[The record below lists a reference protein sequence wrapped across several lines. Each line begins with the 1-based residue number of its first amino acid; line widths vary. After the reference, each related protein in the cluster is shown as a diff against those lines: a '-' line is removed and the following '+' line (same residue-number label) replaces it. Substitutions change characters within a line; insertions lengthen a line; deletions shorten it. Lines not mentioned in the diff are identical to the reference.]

1 MKLYYKKADGSWIT
15 QYEIETAFYLS
26 TGIHRFSNEKKFLRW
41 LYPLLGKIIICAK
54 REDDPE
60 LVTEL
65 LKSKQKYSAI
75 KVYKTINHCTLKEA
89 RDAIDVIERMRK

>member
-1 MKLYYKKADGSWIT
+1 MKLYYKKSDGNWIT

-26 TGIHRFSNEKKFLRW
+26 AGISRFSNEKKFLCW
-41 LYPLLGKIIICAK
+41 LYPLLGKTIVCVK
-54 REDDPE
+54 RSDDPE

-75 KVYKTINHCTLKEA
+75 TVYKAINRCTLKEA
-89 RDAIDVIERMRK
+89 RDAIERMRK

>member
-1 MKLYYKKADGSWIT
+1 MKLYYKKADGTWIT
-15 QYEIETAFYLS
+15 QYEIETAFYLN

-65 LKSKQKYSAI
+65 LKSKQKYSAR
-75 KVYKTINHCTLKEA
+75 KGYKTINHCTLKEA
-89 RDAIDVIERMRK
+89 RDAIERMRK

>member
-1 MKLYYKKADGSWIT
+1 MKLYYKKSDGNWIT

-26 TGIHRFSNEKKFLRW
+26 SGISRFSNEKKFLCW
-41 LYPLLGKIIICAK
+41 LYPLLGKTIICAK

-65 LKSKQKYSAI
+65 LKSEQKYSAI
-75 KVYKTINHCTLKEA
+75 KVYKNASHCTLKEA
-89 RDAIDVIERMRK
+89 RDAIERMTK

>member
-54 REDDPE
+54 RSDDPE

-75 KVYKTINHCTLKEA
+75 TVYKAINRCTLKEA
-89 RDAIDVIERMRK
+89 RDAIERMGK

>member
-1 MKLYYKKADGSWIT
+1 MELYYKKADGNWIT
-15 QYEIETAFYLS
+15 QYEIEMAFYLS

-41 LYPLLGKIIICAK
+41 LYPLLGKTITCAK
-54 REDDPE
+54 RADDPE
-60 LVTEL
+60 LVIEL

-89 RDAIDVIERMRK
+89 RDAIDVIERMTK

>member
-1 MKLYYKKADGSWIT
+1 MELYYKKADGNWIP
-15 QYEIETAFYLS
+15 QYEIEMAFYLS

-54 REDDPE
+54 RSDDPE

-75 KVYKTINHCTLKEA
+75 TVYKTINHCTLKEA
-89 RDAIDVIERMRK
+89 RDVIDVIERMTK

>member
-1 MKLYYKKADGSWIT
+1 MKLYYKKSDGNWIT

-26 TGIHRFSNEKKFLRW
+26 SGISRFSNEKKFLCW
-41 LYPLLGKIIICAK
+41 LYPLLGKAIICAK

-65 LKSKQKYSAI
+65 LKSEQKYSAI
-75 KVYKTINHCTLKEA
+75 KVYKTINQCTLKEA
-89 RDAIDVIERMRK
+89 KDAVDAIVRMTK

>member
-1 MKLYYKKADGSWIT
+1 MKLYYKKSDGNWIT

-26 TGIHRFSNEKKFLRW
+26 TGTHRFSNEKKFLCW
-41 LYPLLGKIIICAK
+41 LYPLLGKTIICAK
-54 REDDPE
+54 REDDSE

-89 RDAIDVIERMRK
+89 RDAIERMRK

>member
-1 MKLYYKKADGSWIT
+1 MKLYYKKVDGNWIT

-26 TGIHRFSNEKKFLRW
+26 TGISRFSNEKKFLCW
-41 LYPLLGKIIICAK
+41 LYPLLGKTIVCVK

-60 LVTEL
+60 LLTEL

-89 RDAIDVIERMRK
+89 RDAIERMRK

>member
-15 QYEIETAFYLS
+15 QYEIETAFYCS

-54 REDDPE
+54 RSDDPE

-75 KVYKTINHCTLKEA
+75 TVYKTINHCTLKEA
-89 RDAIDVIERMRK
+89 RDAIEKMKK

>member
-26 TGIHRFSNEKKFLRW
+26 TGIHRFSNEKTFLRW

-54 REDDPE
+54 RSDDPE

-75 KVYKTINHCTLKEA
+75 TVYKNINHCTLKEA
-89 RDAIDVIERMRK
+89 RDAIERMRSKQ

>member
-1 MKLYYKKADGSWIT
+1 MKLYYKKADGTWIT
-15 QYEIETAFYLS
+15 QYEIETAFYLN
-26 TGIHRFSNEKKFLRW
+26 TGIPRVSNEKKFLRW

-54 REDDPE
+54 RSDDPE

-75 KVYKTINHCTLKEA
+75 TVYKNANHCTLKEA
-89 RDAIDVIERMRK
+89 RDAIERIKNKQ

>member
-1 MKLYYKKADGSWIT
+1 MKLYYKKADGNWIT

-26 TGIHRFSNEKKFLRW
+26 TGAHRFSNEKKFLRW
-41 LYPLLGKIIICAK
+41 LYPLLGKMIICAK
-54 REDDPE
+54 RSDDPE

-75 KVYKTINHCTLKEA
+75 TAYKTINHCTLKEA
-89 RDAIDVIERMRK
+89 RDAIDVIERMTK

>member
-15 QYEIETAFYLS
+15 QYEIETAFYCS

-41 LYPLLGKIIICAK
+41 LYPLLGKIIICVK
-54 REDDPE
+54 RSDDPE

-75 KVYKTINHCTLKEA
+75 TVYKTINHCTLKEA
-89 RDAIDVIERMRK
+89 RDAIERMRSKQ

>member
-15 QYEIETAFYLS
+15 QDELETAFYCN

-41 LYPLLGKIIICAK
+41 LYPLLGKIIICAT
-54 REDDPE
+54 RSDDPE

-75 KVYKTINHCTLKEA
+75 AVYKNANHCTLKEA
-89 RDAIDVIERMRK
+89 RDAIERIKNKR

>member
-1 MKLYYKKADGSWIT
+1 MKLYYKKADGNWIT
-15 QYEIETAFYLS
+15 QYEIEAAFYLS

-54 REDDPE
+54 RSDDPE

-75 KVYKTINHCTLKEA
+75 TVYKAINRCTLKEA
-89 RDAIDVIERMRK
+89 RDAIERIRK

>member
-54 REDDPE
+54 RSDDPE

-75 KVYKTINHCTLKEA
+75 TVYKTIKHCTRKEA
-89 RDAIDVIERMRK
+89 RDAIDVIERMTK

>member
-1 MKLYYKKADGSWIT
+1 MKLYYKKSDGNWIT

-26 TGIHRFSNEKKFLRW
+26 AGISRFSNEKKFLHW
-41 LYPLLGKIIICAK
+41 LYPLLGKAIVCVK
-54 REDDPE
+54 RSDDPE

-75 KVYKTINHCTLKEA
+75 TVYKTINHCTLKEA
-89 RDAIDVIERMRK
+89 RDAIEKMKK

>member
-1 MKLYYKKADGSWIT
+1 MILYYKKADGNWIT

-54 REDDPE
+54 RSDDPE

-75 KVYKTINHCTLKEA
+75 TVYKAINHCTLKEA
-89 RDAIDVIERMRK
+89 RDAIDVIERMTK

>member
-1 MKLYYKKADGSWIT
+1 MKLYYKKADGNWIT

-26 TGIHRFSNEKKFLRW
+26 TGISRFSNEKKFLCW
-41 LYPLLGKIIICAK
+41 LYPLFGKTIVCAK

-60 LVTEL
+60 LITEL

-75 KVYKTINHCTLKEA
+75 TVYKTINHCTLKEA
-89 RDAIDVIERMRK
+89 RDAIDAIEKMKK

>member
-1 MKLYYKKADGSWIT
+1 MKLYYKKADGNWIT

-26 TGIHRFSNEKKFLRW
+26 TGVHRFSNEKKFLRW
-41 LYPLLGKIIICAK
+41 LYHLLGKAIVCVK
-54 REDDPE
+54 RADDLE

-75 KVYKTINHCTLKEA
+75 TVYKTINHCTLKEA
-89 RDAIDVIERMRK
+89 QDAIDVIERITK

>member
-26 TGIHRFSNEKKFLRW
+26 TGIYRFSNEKKFLRW

-54 REDDPE
+54 RSDDPE

-75 KVYKTINHCTLKEA
+75 TVYKTINHCTLKEA
-89 RDAIDVIERMRK
+89 RDAIDVIERMTK

>member
-26 TGIHRFSNEKKFLRW
+26 TGIHRFSNEKTFLRW
-41 LYPLLGKIIICAK
+41 LYPLLGKTIICAK

-89 RDAIDVIERMRK
+89 RDAIERMTR

>member
-26 TGIHRFSNEKKFLRW
+26 TGIHRFSNEKKFLHW

-54 REDDPE
+54 RSDDPE
-60 LVTEL
+60 LVIEL

-89 RDAIDVIERMRK
+89 QDAIDVIERITK

>member
-89 RDAIDVIERMRK
+89 RDAIDVIERITK

>member
-1 MKLYYKKADGSWIT
+1 MKLYYKKPDGSWINK
-15 QYEIETAFYLS
+15 YEIETAFYLG
-26 TGIHRFSNEKKFLRW
+26 TGVHRFSNEKKFLRW

-54 REDDPE
+54 RSDDPE

-75 KVYKTINHCTLKEA
+75 TVYKNANRCTLKEA
-89 RDAIDVIERMRK
+89 RDAIERMGK

>member
-1 MKLYYKKADGSWIT
+1 MELYYKKADGNWIT
-15 QYEIETAFYLS
+15 QYEIEIAFYLS

-41 LYPLLGKIIICAK
+41 LYPLLGKTIICAK
-54 REDDPE
+54 RADDPE
-60 LVTEL
+60 LVIEL

-89 RDAIDVIERMRK
+89 QDAIDVIERITK

>member
-1 MKLYYKKADGSWIT
+1 MKLYYKKSDGSWIT

-26 TGIHRFSNEKKFLRW
+26 SGISRFSNEKKFLCW
-41 LYPLLGKIIICAK
+41 LYPLLGKTIICAK
-54 REDDPE
+54 REDDPD

-75 KVYKTINHCTLKEA
+75 KVYKAINHCTLKEA
-89 RDAIDVIERMRK
+89 RDAIDAIVRMTK

>member
-26 TGIHRFSNEKKFLRW
+26 TGVHRSSNEKKFLRW
-41 LYPLLGKIIICAK
+41 LYPLLGKIIICVK
-54 REDDPE
+54 RSDDPE

-75 KVYKTINHCTLKEA
+75 TVYKAINRSTLKEA
-89 RDAIDVIERMRK
+89 RDAIERMRK

>member
-15 QYEIETAFYLS
+15 QYEIETAFYLN

-41 LYPLLGKIIICAK
+41 LYPLLGKIIICVK
-54 REDDPE
+54 RSDDPE
-60 LVTEL
+60 LVAEL

-75 KVYKTINHCTLKEA
+75 TVYKAINRCTLKEA
-89 RDAIDVIERMRK
+89 RDAIERMGK

>member
-54 REDDPE
+54 RSDDPE
-60 LVTEL
+60 LVIEL

-75 KVYKTINHCTLKEA
+75 TVYKTINHCTLKEA
-89 RDAIDVIERMRK
+89 RDAIDVIERMTK